1 MVTMHGEIVDLCF
14 KRIVTKDHME
24 VWFSK
29 RKTTNESW
37 KKEREGER
45 ERIVSIDILHWFQI
59 LLSSSPASKWFWWC
73 YYILQMFESIYF
85 SYKCVVLLWKTHK
98 SLHKNPKLAA
108 RLFACVKVLI
118 ILHILSGCIFVCL
131 CPMYLW
137 KEIMGVCNELN
148 ELYWWGLVIEWKY
161 DFLLLIVGTFCIYI
175 FKFMI
180 LK

>member
-1 MVTMHGEIVDLCF
+1 MVTMHGEIVDLCL
-14 KRIVTKDHME
+14 K
-24 VWFSK
+24 
-29 RKTTNESW
+29 ESW
-37 KKEREGER
+37 PKIIWKFGFPRGKLQMRGRWVERKEERER
-45 ERIVSIDILHWFQI
+45 FRIVSIDILHWFQI

-137 KEIMGVCNELN
+137 KDIMGVWNE
-148 ELYWWGLVIEWKY
+148 
-161 DFLLLIVGTFCIYI
+161 
-175 FKFMI
+175 
-180 LK
+180 